1 VKIPVWSPKNESLT
15 WAIASSISRNLNAT
29 TSGAN
34 ASFEQTAAVTGTS
47 VRIVG
52 GKNVP
57 VGLAAQEALPPAR
70 ERLVDPA
77 LGPRRRVLVDH
88 RPPRSVW
95 LSRGSPS
102 FRPFPPPSMN
112 FAMNASQISS

>member
-1 VKIPVWSPKNESLT
+1 MKIPVWSPNIESLT
-15 WAIASSISRNLNAT
+15 RRIASPTSLNGNAT

-52 GKNVP
+52 GKKVP
-57 VGLAAQEALPPAR
+57 FDGAAEERLAAGR

-77 LGPRRRVLVDH
+77 LGPRGGVPVDH
-88 RPPRSVW
+88 RPDVGLRVERVAQLEGPGA
-95 LSRGSPS
+95 LDEL
-102 FRPFPPPSMN
+102 RP
-112 FAMNASQISS
+112 